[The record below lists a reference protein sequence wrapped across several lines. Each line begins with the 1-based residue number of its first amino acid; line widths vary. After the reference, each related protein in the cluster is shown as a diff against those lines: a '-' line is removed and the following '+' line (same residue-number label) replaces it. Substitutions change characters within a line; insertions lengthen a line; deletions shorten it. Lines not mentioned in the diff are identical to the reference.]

1 MDIDEFLDREL
12 ADLAR
17 GSSSSD
23 LQSSSQPEQ
32 QDTGDSSTLLEST
45 KSSLDKGNLEEAEKF
60 YLQLW
65 HALMQQKLKWDK
77 GIYDQISALNR
88 QFLSTL
94 EQAFNEAKSKSAQI
108 NDLIGKARSA
118 LKDKKKDAAIKIYGQ
133 AQEINNSIPNVFFE
147 EKKLI
152 KDQIEEFYK
161 ELSSVTENELIQKV
175 AELVQQ
181 INSIL
186 ERISASVSSN
196 NLAAAASEYYKSI
209 DLYNRI
215 PEGFLR
221 QKNPLGAKV
230 LEIYKSLSIS
240 AEIYKLRNQ
249 LGSMPIIP
257 RAPGRSY
264 SPAASYAELEKYS
277 SPRSDVGASFQRK
290 IWDAPHEVSSAPSTL
305 KEKMDLAKR
314 NIKKGFY
321 NEARKNIEEAL
332 AISPGDAEAITLK
345 AKIKTL
351 Q

>member
-17 GSSSSD
+17 GSGSSD

-32 QDTGDSSTLLEST
+32 QNTDDSSTLLESI
-45 KSSLDKGNLEEAEKF
+45 KSSLDNGNLEEAEKF

-161 ELSSVTENELIQKV
+161 
-175 AELVQQ
+175 
-181 INSIL
+181 
-186 ERISASVSSN
+186 
-196 NLAAAASEYYKSI
+196 
-209 DLYNRI
+209 
-215 PEGFLR
+215 
-221 QKNPLGAKV
+221 
-230 LEIYKSLSIS
+230 
-240 AEIYKLRNQ
+240 
-249 LGSMPIIP
+249 
-257 RAPGRSY
+257 
-264 SPAASYAELEKYS
+264 
-277 SPRSDVGASFQRK
+277 
-290 IWDAPHEVSSAPSTL
+290 
-305 KEKMDLAKR
+305 
-314 NIKKGFY
+314 
-321 NEARKNIEEAL
+321 
-332 AISPGDAEAITLK
+332 
-345 AKIKTL
+345 
-351 Q
+351 